1 MRKARRDR
9 KHRNTQAAKLRAAG
23 YLQAIYRG
31 RTARQ
36 QTVFLTHAKDF
47 RLLYVKSLSRLLPHD
62 VAQECLMM
70 IAKED
75 FQQNQQPS
83 NHRLRSC
90 MNMILHLLH
99 DYNAADAIVLL
110 EFLSVIVQIMR
121 RSSQECYD
129 VVSLSSLL
137 CVLPRRR
144 DCNENDYEH
153 LQQEQYRQG
162 SLRIKSMI
170 VKLCSDVMMM
180 LSSPLEFK
188 TQALAFMVNLL
199 SIPYYHQHQ
208 EHQDEEYMQ
217 LLRLLPRVQLNRLLH
232 QLASFCMDDTDRI
245 YAQKQKYM
253 ETLFSHVPTVI
264 HHLMCVHHHQLQHEQ
279 EIGMLSDHIYILS
292 YLVRPTRAQ
301 PYISSFRNFD
311 NDKDRILTQLQ
322 PYSSSNNNINN
333 NKVLAYIYS
342 LLMKLSSSSCTS
354 DTDFR
359 LIQHACVVILHLY
372 PHNEMRQIIFQCP
385 LFVRHCLWPFTS
397 KLRRAKE
404 EAFVC
409 VHVMLTMFMEM
420 EDTMAYERILPAVK
434 NVLMDYYIGSND
446 EDVDVDMEIDEDE
459 MQVDGLPSA
468 AAAHSKSNISTSK
481 SQLTRI
487 VTMHHLI
494 QLYNY
499 LWSRASASIGKMSS
513 SSSNSYPP
521 HASMSNV
528 KSKSETNSIDAAQ
541 ELQQKFYMNELPPS
555 KFGIAF
561 TSTPQ
566 AVPFQKR
573 YELFHQR
580 EHQYHQDAAVIGT
593 HHPHP
598 QQQSQIFGRQT
609 FPSSLFVSEQS
620 NGLNSSSSISE
631 INIGGSSNTKKV
643 INRQNVFQSALSQIS
658 IQDLSASRLPLKIEF
673 QDEVGVDGGGLY
685 REFLQLI
692 AYEIIVTSGL
702 FDHPSSSSSSTGGDD
717 NHEFWF
723 GSDNV
728 TRARTYTYEYYIQYI
743 QKHSDLEESVLNQ
756 KYTMYLYEF
765 AGAILAKALQSN
777 VLLESAGYLNL
788 PVYKWLLHQ
797 PLGLHDFASLDRTT
811 YHHLISYKKRLDSAH
826 LTMDHHHPKE
836 NDYDGSTSSSL
847 SVLEDELAALDL
859 VFTCPYKGRDVPMI
873 ANGQNVSVNTSNLVS
888 YVHSYANIR
897 LNGEYKSE
905 MKSFR
910 QGFESVIREESLS
923 VFSPNE
929 LRKLMG
935 GDAHIDLPSLEA
947 CMTYSGGFH
956 RSQPIIGWF
965 WEILLQELTYEQQTL
980 FLKFMT
986 SCTRKPLMGYKSMVP
1001 LPCIQQ
1007 IPLVSSSPTYVSSS
1021 TAAVAIPLDND
1032 DTFSS
1037 IGGSN
1042 EMARSGI
1049 GGISSSSSI
1058 DARRNELD
1066 EKRMSLPKSGTCF
1079 NLLKLP
1085 PYPSKR
1091 ILKEK
1096 LVKAIEAD
1104 AGFDLT

>member
-1 MRKARRDR
+1 
-9 KHRNTQAAKLRAAG
+9 
-23 YLQAIYRG
+23 
-31 RTARQ
+31 
-36 QTVFLTHAKDF
+36 
-47 RLLYVKSLSRLLPHD
+47 
-62 VAQECLMM
+62 
-70 IAKED
+70 
-75 FQQNQQPS
+75 
-83 NHRLRSC
+83 
-90 MNMILHLLH
+90 
-99 DYNAADAIVLL
+99 
-110 EFLSVIVQIMR
+110 
-121 RSSQECYD
+121 
-129 VVSLSSLL
+129 
-137 CVLPRRR
+137 
-144 DCNENDYEH
+144 
-153 LQQEQYRQG
+153 
-162 SLRIKSMI
+162 
-170 VKLCSDVMMM
+170 
-180 LSSPLEFK
+180 
-188 TQALAFMVNLL
+188 
-199 SIPYYHQHQ
+199 
-208 EHQDEEYMQ
+208 
-217 LLRLLPRVQLNRLLH
+217 
-232 QLASFCMDDTDRI
+232 
-245 YAQKQKYM
+245 
-253 ETLFSHVPTVI
+253 
-264 HHLMCVHHHQLQHEQ
+264 
-279 EIGMLSDHIYILS
+279 
-292 YLVRPTRAQ
+292 
-301 PYISSFRNFD
+301 
-311 NDKDRILTQLQ
+311 
-322 PYSSSNNNINN
+322 
-333 NKVLAYIYS
+333 
-342 LLMKLSSSSCTS
+342 
-354 DTDFR
+354 
-359 LIQHACVVILHLY
+359 
-372 PHNEMRQIIFQCP
+372 
-385 LFVRHCLWPFTS
+385 
-397 KLRRAKE
+397 
-404 EAFVC
+404 
-409 VHVMLTMFMEM
+409 MLTMFMEM
-420 EDTMAYERILPAVK
+420 DDTMAYERILPSVK
-434 NVLMDYYIGSND
+434 DVLMDYYMGSND
-446 EDVDVDMEIDEDE
+446 ENSDMDMEMDEDE
-459 MQVDGLPSA
+459 MQVDGPPPA
-468 AAAHSKSNISTSK
+468 AAVHNKSNSSTNK

-499 LWSRASASIGKMSS
+499 LWSRASASIGNMSS
-513 SSSNSYPP
+513 SSSNSYLPLAFA
-521 HASMSNV
+521 ASMSNV
-528 KSKSETNSIDAAQ
+528 KSESEKNLIDAAQ
-541 ELQQKFYMNELPPS
+541 ELQQKFYMNELSPS

-580 EHQYHQDAAVIGT
+580 EHQHNQDAAVVGT
-593 HHPHP
+593 HHPRP
-598 QQQSQIFGRQT
+598 QQQSQIFGRQA

-620 NGLNSSSSISE
+620 NGLNPSSSISE
-631 INIGGSSNTKKV
+631 ISIGGSSNTKKV

-658 IQDLSASRLPLKIEF
+658 IQDLSASRVPLKIEF

-692 AYEIIVTSGL
+692 AYEIIVKSGL

-797 PLGLHDFASLDRTT
+797 PLGLHDFASLNRTT

-826 LTMDHHHPKE
+826 LTMDHHHRKE
-836 NDYDGSTSSSL
+836 NDYNGSTPSTL
-847 SVLEDELAALDL
+847 NVLEDELAALDL

-873 ANGQNVSVNTSNLVS
+873 ANGQNISVNTSNLVS

-910 QGFESVIREESLS
+910 QGFESVIPEESLS

-947 CMTYSGGFH
+947 CMTYTGGFH

-965 WEILLQELTYEQQTL
+965 WEVLLQELTYEQQTL

-1032 DTFSS
+1032 DTFTS
-1037 IGGSN
+1037 IDGSDG
-1042 EMARSGI
+1042 MARAGI
-1049 GGISSSSSI
+1049 GGMTSSSFI

-1066 EKRMSLPKSGTCF
+1066 EKSMSLPKSGTCF

-1085 PYPSKR
+1085 PYPNKR